1 MNQRFAL
8 ASSWLGATLLLAALL
23 ALPHVAAARTLAEV
37 KAKGAIS
44 LCANPDALPYASER
58 ADQPGFQIELA
69 QAIAAGLGVSLE
81 LQWIKPRYRA
91 RLVNCDI
98 LMDSINDP
106 ELYEGKLLL
115 SRPYNHTGVALG
127 VRPSGK
133 DIQRFADLKKG
144 QKVGVMVNSLTQI
157 VLVQSGIST
166 SPYAFETDMLDD
178 LAKGELFGAAASPA
192 TITWYARQHPESGIQ
207 AIPAYDHE
215 PKLAWDVSVGMRK
228 SDQALVDAV
237 NNVLDGLLKDGT
249 VTRVYEKYGVQ
260 QRMPSAG
267 AQ

>member
-1 MNQRFAL
+1 MTTKSFRLTGAL
-8 ASSWLGATLLLAALL
+8 GVALL
-23 ALPHVAAARTLAEV
+23 SGLLCAGPDGAQARTLAEV
-37 KAKGAIS
+37 KAKGALS
-44 LCANPDALPYASER
+44 LCSNPDALPYASER
-58 ADQPGFQIELA
+58 SDQPGFQIELA

-81 LQWIKPRYRA
+81 LQWIKPRSRA

-106 ELYEGKLLL
+106 DLYEGKLRL
-115 SRPYNHTGVALG
+115 SHPYNHTGVALG
-127 VRPSGK
+127 VGPSGK

-157 VLVQSGIST
+157 VLVQSGLST
-166 SPYAFETDMLDD
+166 SPYAFEADMLDD

-192 TITWYARQHPESGIQ
+192 TITWYARQHPEAGIR

-249 VTRVYEKYGVQ
+249 VARVYEKYGVQ
-260 QRMPSAG
+260 QRMPSAV

>member
-1 MNQRFAL
+1 MTSRSFPFHSAIGISL
-8 ASSWLGATLLLAALL
+8 WLLLLL
-23 ALPHVAAARTLAEV
+23 SGGEVAQARTLAEV

-44 LCANPDALPYASER
+44 LCANPDALPYASENP
-58 ADQPGFQIELA
+58 DQPGFQIELA
-69 QAIAAGLGVSLE
+69 RAIATGLGVSLE

-115 SRPYNHTGVALG
+115 SRPYNRTGVALG
-127 VRPSGK
+127 VGPSGK
-133 DIQRFADLKKG
+133 DIQRFSDLKKG

-157 VLVQSGIST
+157 VLVQGGVTT
-166 SPYAFETDMLDD
+166 SPYSFEADMLDD
-178 LAKGELFGAAASPA
+178 VAKGELFGAAASPA

-228 SDQALVDAV
+228 SDQALVEAV

-249 VTRVYEKYGVQ
+249 VTRVYAKYGVQ
-260 QRMPSAG
+260 QRMPVG
-267 AQ
+267 TTQ